1 MPPGSLFK
9 QEIPYWSVSLM
20 GVKTHRRAKAPL
32 LGRPILVRD
41 DAEAVVELKAV
52 EEMAVDDR
60 GLIHGGFTFG
70 LADYAAML
78 AVNHPYVV
86 LGSSQVRFLAPVRV
100 GDVMR
105 ARAEVVEREGR
116 RREVS
121 VEVQVGAVRV
131 LTGTMTC
138 YVLDGHVLDR

>member
-1 MPPGSLFK
+1 M
-9 QEIPYWSVSLM
+9 EI
-20 GVKTHRRAKAPL
+20 KTHSRADPHL

-41 DAEAVVELKAV
+41 DVEAVVELETS

-86 LGSSQVRFLAPVRV
+86 LVSSQVRFLAPVKL

-105 ARAEVVEREGR
+105 ARAEVVSREER

-121 VEVQVGAVRV
+121 VEVSVGQEKV

-138 YVLDGHVLDR
+138 YVLEVHVFRR

>member
-1 MPPGSLFK
+1 M
-9 QEIPYWSVSLM
+9 EI
-20 GVKTHRRAKAPL
+20 KTHSRADPHL

-41 DAEAVVELKAV
+41 DIEAVVELEAS

-86 LGSSQVRFLAPVRV
+86 LVSSQVRFLAPVKL

-105 ARAEVVEREGR
+105 ARAEVVSRGER

-121 VEVQVGAVRV
+121 VEVSVGQEKV

-138 YVLDGHVLDR
+138 YVLEVHVFRR

>member
-1 MPPGSLFK
+1 M
-9 QEIPYWSVSLM
+9 EI
-20 GVKTHRRAKAPL
+20 KTHSRADPHL
-32 LGRPILVRD
+32 LGRPMLVRD
-41 DAEAVVELKAV
+41 DAEAVVELEASG
-52 EEMAVDDR
+52 EMAVDDC

-86 LGSSQVRFLAPVRV
+86 LGSSQVRFLAPVKV

-105 ARAEVVEREGR
+105 ARAEVVRREGR

-121 VEVQVGAVRV
+121 VEISVEREKV

-138 YVLDGHVLDR
+138 YVLDGHVLRR

>member
-1 MPPGSLFK
+1 M
-9 QEIPYWSVSLM
+9 EI
-20 GVKTHRRAKAPL
+20 KTHSRADPHL
-32 LGRPILVRD
+32 LGMPILVRD
-41 DAEAVVELKAV
+41 DVEAVVELEAS

-86 LGSSQVRFLAPVRV
+86 LVSSQVRFLAPVKL

-105 ARAEVVEREGR
+105 ARAEVVSRGER

-121 VEVQVGAVRV
+121 VEVSVGQEKV

-138 YVLDGHVLDR
+138 YVLEVHVFRR

>member
-1 MPPGSLFK
+1 M
-9 QEIPYWSVSLM
+9 EI
-20 GVKTHRRAKAPL
+20 KTHSRADPHL

-41 DAEAVVELKAV
+41 DVEAVVELEAS

-86 LGSSQVRFLAPVRV
+86 LVSSQVRFLAPVKL

-105 ARAEVVEREGR
+105 ARAEVVSRGER

-121 VEVQVGAVRV
+121 VEVSVGQEKV

-138 YVLDGHVLDR
+138 YVLEVHVFRR

>member
-1 MPPGSLFK
+1 M
-9 QEIPYWSVSLM
+9 E
-20 GVKTHRRAKAPL
+20 VKTHSSADPNL
-32 LGRPILVRD
+32 LGRLILVRD
-41 DAEAVVELKAV
+41 DAEAVVELEASW
-52 EEMAVDDR
+52 EMAVDDR

-86 LGSSQVRFLAPVRV
+86 LGSSQVRFLAPVKV

-105 ARAEVVEREGR
+105 ARAEVVRREGR

-121 VEVQVGAVRV
+121 VEVSVGREKV
-131 LTGTMTC
+131 LTGMMAC
-138 YVLDGHVLDR
+138 YVLNGYVLRR